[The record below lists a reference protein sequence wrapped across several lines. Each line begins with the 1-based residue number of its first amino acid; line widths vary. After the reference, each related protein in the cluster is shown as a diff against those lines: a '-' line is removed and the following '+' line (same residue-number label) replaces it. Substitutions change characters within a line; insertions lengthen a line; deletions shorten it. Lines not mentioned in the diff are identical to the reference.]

1 MMKAIYYTLSVTW
14 KEIQL
19 MLRER
24 GVLAVY
30 LLLPLL
36 LSSLMGG
43 INIMTNAEDEA
54 AAILLHVCLVN
65 QDADGAYGI
74 EVAKALQ
81 SIDELDVEVY
91 ETAVQAEDRV
101 AKGEAAAAII
111 IPAGFSKDIYDYTPT
126 AIEVIVDPGQAE
138 GASIVAGIMNQ
149 VVAEVTIW
157 GEVQYGIRAVLDESG
172 ALAGASAEQRGA
184 VEAQTL
190 GVVMTALNEM
200 RRTPAI
206 AVASEDLEGT
216 QDEGWIEAFFAMMF
230 PAITVLFI
238 FFGVA
243 WLAPNLLKEREAG
256 TLRRLL
262 AAPVPRGAI
271 IAGKMLAFVLLACV
285 QVVVMFSVAHIGF
298 NMPLGR
304 APLTLVVLTL
314 VVAFVSTALGIMI
327 AALAKTAK
335 QADGIGTLMSFV
347 LGGIGGCIG
356 AREPFVRSGGI
367 LGILSSLTPHGHAV
381 EAYYRV
387 MAENGTLVDILPQVG
402 ILLAMG
408 VVFFGIAVW
417 RFKFE

>member
-1 MMKAIYYTLSVTW
+1 MMSAIYYTLSVAW

-19 MLRER
+19 MLKER
-24 GVLAVY
+24 GALAVY

-36 LSSLMGG
+36 LSSLFGG
-43 INIMTNAEDEA
+43 INLMTNAEEEA
-54 AAILLHVCLVN
+54 VILLRVCLVN

-91 ETAVQAEDRV
+91 PTVAQAEERV
-101 AKGEAAAAII
+101 AKGDAAAAIV
-111 IPAGFSKDIYDYTPT
+111 IPAGFSRDIYQYTPT
-126 AIEVIVDPGQAE
+126 AIDVIVDPGQAE

-149 VVAEVTIW
+149 VVAEVTVW

-190 GVVMTALNEM
+190 GVVMTTLNEM

-206 AVASEDLEGT
+206 AVASEDLEGA
-216 QDEGWIEAFFAMMF
+216 QNEGWTEAFFAMMF

-238 FFGVA
+238 FFAVA
-243 WLAPNLLKEREAG
+243 WLAPALLREREAG

-262 AAPVPRGAI
+262 AAPIPRGAI
-271 IAGKMLAFVLLACV
+271 IAGKMLAFMLLACV
-285 QVVVMFSVAHIGF
+285 QVVVMFTVAHIGF

-304 APLTLVVLTL
+304 APVTLAALTL
-314 VVAFVSTALGIMI
+314 VVAFVATALGIMV
-327 AALAKTAK
+327 AALAKTSQ
-335 QADGIGTLMSFV
+335 QADSIGTLMSFV
-347 LGGIGGCIG
+347 LGGISGCIG
-356 AREPFVRSGGI
+356 ARAPFVRSGGL
-367 LGILSSLTPHGHAV
+367 LGVLSSLTPHGHAV
-381 EAYYRV
+381 EAYYRL
-387 MAENGTLVDILPQVG
+387 MAENGTLGDVLPQMG

-408 VVFFGIAVW
+408 IVFFLIAVW
-417 RFKFE
+417 RFKFEA

>member
-1 MMKAIYYTLSVTW
+1 MMSTIYYTLSVAW

-24 GVLAVY
+24 GALAVY

-43 INIMTNAEDEA
+43 INIMTNAEEKT

-91 ETAVQAEDRV
+91 ETAAQAEDRV

-111 IPAGFSKDIYDYTPT
+111 IPADFSKDIYDYTPT
-126 AIEVIVDPGQAE
+126 AIDVIVDPGQAE

-172 ALAGASAEQRGA
+172 ALAGVSAEQRGA

-190 GVVMTALNEM
+190 GVVMTTLNEM

-206 AVASEDLEGT
+206 AVASEDLEGA

-262 AAPVPRGAI
+262 AAPIPRGAI
-271 IAGKMLAFVLLACV
+271 IAGKMLAFMLLACV
-285 QVVVMFSVAHIGF
+285 QVVVMFSVAHSGF
-298 NMPLGR
+298 KMPLGR

-314 VVAFVSTALGIMI
+314 VVAFVATALGLMV
-327 AALAKTAK
+327 AALAKTSK
-335 QADGIGTLMSFV
+335 
-347 LGGIGGCIG
+347 
-356 AREPFVRSGGI
+356 
-367 LGILSSLTPHGHAV
+367 
-381 EAYYRV
+381 
-387 MAENGTLVDILPQVG
+387 
-402 ILLAMG
+402 
-408 VVFFGIAVW
+408 
-417 RFKFE
+417 

>member
-1 MMKAIYYTLSVTW
+1 M
-14 KEIQL
+14 
-19 MLRER
+19 
-24 GVLAVY
+24 
-30 LLLPLL
+30 
-36 LSSLMGG
+36 
-43 INIMTNAEDEA
+43 
-54 AAILLHVCLVN
+54 
-65 QDADGAYGI
+65 
-74 EVAKALQ
+74 
-81 SIDELDVEVY
+81 
-91 ETAVQAEDRV
+91 

-111 IPAGFSKDIYDYTPT
+111 IPAGFSKDIYDYMPT
-126 AIEVIVDPGQAE
+126 AIEVIVDPGRAE

-206 AVASEDLEGT
+206 AVASEDLGGT

-285 QVVVMFSVAHIGF
+285 QVVVMFSVAHKRGAHWF
-298 NMPLGR
+298 QYAAGASAADAGGAYSR
-304 APLTLVVLTL
+304 R
-314 VVAFVSTALGIMI
+314 GICVDCVGHHDRR
-327 AALAKTAK
+327 TGQDR
-335 QADGIGTLMSFV
+335 QASRCIGTLMSFV

-356 AREPFVRSGGI
+356 ARAPFVRSGGV